1 MALTPEHRAEFELL
15 GPEIV
20 RIRLMASDRVA
31 VIPGFKTATTRSDAE
46 SWLTEKRT
54 EGKSDRR
61 QWWWASQVFVF
72 ASLAAAVVLLSLD
85 VQDRLLAIY
94 SISGAVGWLAGAI
107 AYFCWS
113 ILSAYQ
119 RKTKQRAVL
128 WLQLGVSVAALV
140 GFIWWFH
147 YTVTFDLALP
157 AAALIG
163 PVPPAPIVAPA
174 PVTTVA
180 PVAPPTPVPVA
191 PEPVPS
197 VEPVVPVPVTSVAPG
212 LNPNFTCTRNGNATV
227 CK

>member
-1 MALTPEHRAEFELL
+1 MALTPEHRAEFEVL
-15 GPEIV
+15 GLEIV
-20 RIRLMASDRVA
+20 RMRLRANDKVA
-31 VIPGFKTATTRSDAE
+31 VIPGFKIATTRSDAE
-46 SWLTEKRT
+46 SWLSEKRT

-61 QWWWASQVFVF
+61 QWQWATQVFVF

-85 VQDRLLAIY
+85 VKDRLLAIY

-119 RKTKQRAVL
+119 RETKRHVVL
-128 WLQLGVSVAALV
+128 WLQLGASVAGLV
-140 GFIWWFH
+140 GFIWWLH
-147 YTVTFDLALP
+147 YTVTSDLTLS

-174 PVTTVA
+174 PVT
-180 PVAPPTPVPVA
+180 
-191 PEPVPS
+191 S
-197 VEPVVPVPVTSVAPG
+197 VEPVAPAPVTSVAPV
-212 LNPNFTCTRNGNATV
+212 LNPSFTCTRNGNVTV